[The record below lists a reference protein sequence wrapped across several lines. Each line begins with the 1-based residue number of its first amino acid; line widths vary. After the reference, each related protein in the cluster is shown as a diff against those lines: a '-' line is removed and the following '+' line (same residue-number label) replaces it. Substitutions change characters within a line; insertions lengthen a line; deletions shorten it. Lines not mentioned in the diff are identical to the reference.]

1 MPIWHTPD
9 HGRPTPI
16 RYGAWLPSGVDRENT
31 LQTIT
36 PAQRRARLARRH
48 RLAAEARSDD
58 VAQIAVAVLGLHA
71 TDLASVHISA
81 AVRMVRPDD
90 GAIERALYGD
100 RSVVRML
107 GMRRTMFVVPAQ
119 LAAVVQAAC
128 TRDVA
133 ARERRRTVKML
144 QDAGVADD
152 AGDWL
157 AGVEQKTLAA
167 LNERG
172 DALSAELSE
181 VVPELAQKVVVG
193 AGTRYPATLTV
204 SSRVLL
210 LLAADGHIV
219 RGRPRGS
226 WTSTQY
232 RWAPMRTWL
241 GEDLATLPD
250 EAARVLLARRWLR
263 QFGPGTVADLT
274 WWTGWTKTQTRKVLA
289 EIVPIEVDLEGQTGI
304 MLADDDEPVDEVE
317 PWAALLPALDP
328 TTMGWTAREWYLG
341 DHRSALFDRNGNAGP
356 TIWWDGRIVG
366 GWAQRADGQIAT
378 RLLEDVGTPAETA
391 IAAEAERLA
400 EWLGDK
406 RFTPKFRTPLERELA
421 G

>member
-1 MPIWHTPD
+1 M
-9 HGRPTPI
+9 
-16 RYGAWLPSGVDRENT
+16 
-31 LQTIT
+31 QTI
-36 PAQRRARLARRH
+36 PLAQRRARLARRH
-48 RLAAEARSDD
+48 RLAAEARSDE
-58 VAQIAVAVLGLHA
+58 VAQIAADVLGLHA
-71 TDLASVHISA
+71 TDLASVHIST

-90 GAIERALYGD
+90 GAIERALYGE
-100 RSVVRML
+100 RSVIRML
-107 GMRRTMFVVPAQ
+107 GMRRTMFVVPAE

-157 AGVEQKTLAA
+157 AGVERMTLAA
-167 LNERG
+167 LSERG
-172 DALSAELSE
+172 EALSAELSE
-181 VVPELAQKVVVG
+181 VVPELAHKFVVG
-193 AGTRYPATLTV
+193 ADTRYPATLTV

-241 GEDLATLPD
+241 GEDLATLPA
-250 EAARVLLARRWLR
+250 ESARVLLARRWLR

-274 WWTGWTKTQTRKVLA
+274 WWTGWTKTQTRKALA

-304 MLADDDEPVDEVE
+304 MLADDNAPVDDVE

-328 TTMGWTAREWYLG
+328 TTMGWTEREWYLG
-341 DHRSALFDRNGNAGP
+341 DHRSVLFDRNGNAGP
-356 TIWWDGRIVG
+356 TIWWNGRIVG
-366 GWAQRADGQIAT
+366 GWAQRADGQVAT

-391 IAAEAERLA
+391 IAAEAGRIA

-406 RFTPKFRTPLERELA
+406 RFTPKFRTPLERELT